1 MRQLIF
7 TQVNSGVEVTDS
19 NNSGLPVG
27 FFNGYCEITFT
38 DNTYYV
44 TSSGAMISF
53 AFNEVLTVKGS
64 PAAANPTLLMAQLQD
79 CFNIVTG
86 GGGGGGGNVV
96 VTASVLPTNAAQ
108 ETGGNLAAIVAKL
121 PSQGQALMAASQP
134 VVIASNQSAV
144 PVSASA
150 LPLPTNAAQE
160 TGGNLAAAAASL
172 AAIDAGIPTSLGQK
186 TSAASMPVVLAS
198 DQSAVPVSASALP
211 LPTNAAQETGGNLAA
226 IVAKLPSQGQ
236 ALMAASQPVVI
247 ASNQSAIPTY
257 NPDQNVS
264 GTITSLNGS
273 VVLNYSGVSSAY
285 ATISGTWS
293 GSIQY
298 QGLAADGVTWL
309 PLNAATGGPTNPYVT
324 TALTVNG
331 SSRIALPAGFKGIR
345 AYSTAWSSGTATI
358 NINVSLGVSDV
369 EAIQLNAS
377 NFNATVIG
385 GVTSVLPSATNAK
398 VQVVQTP
405 QKSDYTPSFDKVL
418 ASTVDSAYWN
428 TLAIGAGQS
437 ISQASGTMVLTS
449 GTTINSETMI
459 RSLVNFQGPFCLKYS
474 TVLSQRIANNNF
486 YVEMVDLLGDSLSI
500 TVNSATSV
508 TVTVPSTTLDS
519 TAVGK
524 SIYIGNLAGFT
535 GVTSVPGR
543 YPIASISGTAITF
556 TVAGWATG
564 SVNTGTCTLF
574 GYNYHQILYTST
586 TATNASY
593 QTQRN
598 GWANGAVTATINT
611 SASPGHLGIAT
622 MENGASSYSDQL
634 TASGTTVPTAMRA
647 QFIQLLPD
655 PTITLYLQIRSVNG
669 TTAPASTTT
678 WTISTVRVENYVSQ
692 PVSVSNV
699 TPQSD
704 NTPLPVSI
712 FNATGVTPGVN
723 IAQLAGTAPV
733 TGGVAGIQ
741 AVGGNIAAGTART
754 ANPLGIGGVDINN
767 LVRNLLTSVIGQPYV
782 AGPGESITQFSV
794 GTGAAA
800 VTDGTNGKTIFV
812 QNKESDVYMEI
823 SAISTSP
830 TIQLEGSY
838 DNQLFFIIPLT
849 RVDNTAASAQ
859 YPQTV
864 ATSTI
869 TPVAGAL
876 YRGKTYGCPI
886 LRVHLVAGSASNTIG
901 TVRVV
906 PAVTEPGVTASPFG
920 LVLANTTESVGVANG
935 QLFQQGVR
943 TLIIPSRGS
952 AKVQLVIDAMTWTGT
967 MSAGIQVVV
976 EGLND
981 SASTTWNALTLQ
993 PLAGGSTVT
1002 TITGPAT
1009 AFSVPYSGVWEAD
1022 LGANGYNQVRVRLSN
1037 VGTGGTAPLVL
1048 GGLRIIPAVSNQ
1060 GLGTGTKT
1068 TFTAAVSGI
1077 SATTTN
1083 NLIVIE
1089 SGAAKRTTIRKIY
1102 FTPGT
1107 ATAASLINLTVY
1119 RETSASSGG
1128 ATQTPSGRQ
1137 SSDSF
1142 SGIVRITN
1150 PTLGTNAA
1158 TNIVFPIPT
1167 AIAASVYSTPFVYDF
1182 TNGGTE
1188 PGLVLPIGTA
1198 NGVAFQ
1204 TAGATGGAGAGLLVE
1219 FTEE

>member
-19 NNSGLPVG
+19 SNSGLPVG

-53 AFNEVLTVKGS
+53 AFNEVSTVKGF
-64 PAAANPTLLMAQLQD
+64 PAAVTPTLLMAQLQD

-108 ETGGNLAAIVAKL
+108 E
-121 PSQGQALMAASQP
+121 S
-134 VVIASNQSAV
+134 
-144 PVSASA
+144 
-150 LPLPTNAAQE
+150 
-160 TGGNLAAAAASL
+160 GGNLAAAAASL
-172 AAIDAGIPTSLGQK
+172 AAIDLGIPASLGQK
-186 TSAASMPVVLAS
+186 TSAASMPVVIAS
-198 DQSAVPVSASALP
+198 DQSAVATSSSQLPASLGAKTTAASMAVNIASDQAAIPVSASALP
-211 LPTNAAQETGGNLAA
+211 LPSNAAQETGGNLAA

-236 ALMAASQPVVI
+236 AVMASSQPVVV
-247 ASNQSAIPTY
+247 ASNQSTIPTY
-257 NPDQNVS
+257 STDQS
-264 GTITSLNGS
+264 ATGTINSLNGS
-273 VVLNYSGVSSAY
+273 VQLNYSGVSSAY
-285 ATISGTWS
+285 AIITGTWT

-298 QGLAADGVTWL
+298 QGLAPDGATWV

-324 TALTVNG
+324 TALTVN
-331 SSRIALPAGFKGIR
+331 SASRIALPSGFKAIR
-345 AYSTAWSSGTATI
+345 AYSTAWGTGTATI
-358 NINVSLGVSDV
+358 NINASIGVSDV
-369 EAIQLNAS
+369 EAIQLNAA
-377 NFNATVIG
+377 NLNATVIG
-385 GVTSVLPSATNAK
+385 GVTSVLPSSTNAK
-398 VQVVQTP
+398 VQVIQTP

-428 TLAIGAGQS
+428 TLVIGAGQA

-486 YVEMVDLLGDSLSI
+486 YVEMVDLLGDGLSI
-500 TVNSATSV
+500 TVNSGTSV
-508 TVTVPSTTLDS
+508 TVTVPGTTLDS

-535 GVTSVPGR
+535 GVTAVPGR
-543 YPIASISGTAITF
+543 YAIASVSGTAITF

-574 GYNYHQILYTST
+574 GYNYHQILYNST
-586 TATNASY
+586 TATNATY

-611 SASPGHLGIAT
+611 TASPGHLGIAT
-622 MENGASSYSDQL
+622 MENGVGSLSDQL

-669 TTAPASTTT
+669 TVAPASTTT

-741 AVGGNIAAGTART
+741 AVGGNIAAGSART
-754 ANPLGIGGVDINN
+754 ANPLGVGGVDINN

-794 GTGAAA
+794 GTGASA
-800 VTDGTNGKTIFV
+800 VTDGTNGKTIFI

-823 SAISTSP
+823 SAISTTP

-838 DNQLFFIIPLT
+838 DNVLFFIIPLT
-849 RVDNTAASAQ
+849 RVDNTAASLQ

-864 ATSTI
+864 ATPTI
-869 TPVAGAL
+869 TPVAGAI

-886 LRVHLVAGSASNTIG
+886 LRVHLVAGTTSNTIG

-920 LVLANTTESVGVANG
+920 LVLANTSESVGVANG

-1037 VGTGGTAPLVL
+1037 VGTGGTNPLVL

-1068 TFTAAVSGI
+1068 TFTAAVTGI
-1077 SATTTN
+1077 AATTTN

-1107 ATAASLINLTVY
+1107 ATAAALINLTVY

-1150 PTLGTNAA
+1150 PTLGTNAT
-1158 TNIVFPIPT
+1158 TNIVFPVPT
-1167 AIAASVYSTPFVYDF
+1167 AITASVYSTPFVYDF

-1204 TAGATGGAGAGLLVE
+1204 TAGGAGGAGVGLLVE